1 MGTMNPNPGGG
12 AAPPTNFTVLVFIKS
27 LAAPVV
33 LYSENPVSL
42 YEELKRHIQ
51 QAAAATPKLL
61 EKTGAGPL
69 KKVSFLD
76 TEISGVAL
84 QAELPGGR

>member
-1 MGTMNPNPGGG
+1 MASNPSGY
-12 AAPPTNFTVLVFIKS
+12 TVLVFVKA

-33 LYSENPVSL
+33 LYSDNPVSL
-42 YEELKRHIQ
+42 YEEMKRHIQ
-51 QAAAATPKLL
+51 QAKADSPKLL
-61 EKTGAGPL
+61 EKAGAGPL

-84 QAELPGGR
+84 QADMQPPR